1 MRHLKK
7 INHLGRTSSHRKA
20 LMSNMA
26 SDLIL
31 RKRISTTT
39 AKAKALR
46 MYVEPI
52 LNKSKENT
60 THSRRTVFSY
70 LQNKFAVNELFKDI
84 SVKIM
89 SRPGG
94 YTRILK
100 TGFREGD
107 NAEMCIIELVDY
119 NLNMLST
126 GGDSKTKA
134 ARKSRRGGKKKEGV
148 TAEAKPVEPKKAKEA
163 KPKAEATSA
172 PQATQAPNK
181 ESSES

>member
-1 MRHLKK
+1 MRHLNK

-26 SDLIL
+26 ADLIL
-31 RKRISTTT
+31 RKRITTTT

-46 MYVEPI
+46 MYVEPLI
-52 LNKSKENT
+52 NKSKENT
-60 THSRRTVFSY
+60 THSRRVVFSY
-70 LQNKFAVNELFKDI
+70 LQNKFAVNELFKEV
-84 SVKIM
+84 SAKILN
-89 SRPGG
+89 RQGG

-119 NLNMLST
+119 NLNMLSE
-126 GGDSKTKA
+126 GGEAKAKTA
-134 ARKSRRGGKKKEGV
+134 ARRSRRGGKKKAEG
-148 TAEAKPVEPKKAKEA
+148 AEVMAEGTKKVKEA
-163 KPKAEATSA
+163 KPKAEAA
-172 PQATQAPNK
+172 PATQAPEK

>member
-46 MYVEPI
+46 MFVEPI
-52 LNKSKENT
+52 INKSKENT
-60 THSRRTVFSY
+60 THSRRVVFSY
-70 LQNKFAVNELFKDI
+70 LQNKFAVSELFKDI
-84 SVKIM
+84 SAKIM
-89 SRPGG
+89 DRPGG

-119 NLNMLST
+119 NENMLST
-126 GGDSKTKA
+126 GSDGKTKA
-134 ARKSRRGGKKKEGV
+134 ARKSRRGGKKKADGV
-148 TAEAKPVEPKKAKEA
+148 EAKAAEPKKAKEA
-163 KPKAEATSA
+163 KLKVEESSPEA
-172 PQATQAPNK
+172 QAPEK

>member
-1 MRHLKK
+1 MRHLNK

-26 SDLIL
+26 ADLIL
-31 RKRISTTT
+31 RKRIATTT

-46 MYVEPI
+46 MYVEPLI
-52 LNKSKENT
+52 NKSKENT
-60 THSRRTVFSY
+60 THSRRVVFSY
-70 LQNKFAVNELFKDI
+70 LQNKFAVSELFKEV
-84 SVKIM
+84 SAKIIN
-89 SRPGG
+89 RPGG

-119 NLNMLST
+119 NLNMLSGASEGKGT
-126 GGDSKTKA
+126 A
-134 ARKSRRGGKKKEGV
+134 AVKKSRRGGKKKVEG
-148 TAEAKPVEPKKAKEA
+148 AAEPKKAKEA
-163 KPKAEATSA
+163 KPKAEAA
-172 PQATQAPNK
+172 PAPEVTKGTEK